1 MLLEGD
7 HHGPT
12 GGVPDEVLGHG
23 GVEGCR
29 LWALGCLGMKRATGG
44 VVI

>member
-1 MLLEGD
+1 MPGQLLEGD

-23 GVEGCR
+23 GVEGCG
-29 LWALGCLGMKRATGG
+29 LWAVLG
-44 VVI
+44 